1 MRVQEART
9 RNSVAPK
16 RELTPSGKRRASAE
30 DRQKER
36 RKKAKSWYRPSCCLS
51 CCPRSCA
58 PRGGRLLG
66 VIEKMATH
74 PHRAGF
80 RFKERSRWAFE
91 DPNIGK
97 YLAVMFPDAIAASE
111 VRGRIVFHTSTR
123 NVTRVA
129 VFFFHAA
136 SPGRHFPHQ
145 EQQRQGSIPQ
155 QEVVQS
161 AIQMCGALQR
171 FLGSIPRAV
180 RVWMPTPCM
189 IMRRRVI
196 IYATTRVH
204 AGLFTR

>member
-1 MRVQEART
+1 MRVQEARA
-9 RNSVAPK
+9 RNSAAPK

-66 VIEKMATH
+66 AIEKMATH

-129 VFFFHAA
+129 VFFFFLQLRPDGIFPTKNNNDKDQ
-136 SPGRHFPHQ
+136 SLSRKWYRVLYKCVVHF
-145 EQQRQGSIPQ
+145 SDFWD
-155 QEVVQS
+155 
-161 AIQMCGALQR
+161 R
-171 FLGSIPRAV
+171 FLEQYAFGCPHRA
-180 RVWMPTPCM
+180 
-189 IMRRRVI
+189 
-196 IYATTRVH
+196 
-204 AGLFTR
+204 